1 MEIYGESGL
10 VKVICSQLEG
20 SWFKPPLRDVQTFL
34 VYFLLGLW
42 EKGDAISKVAL
53 ARTFSVGLKKMLI
66 VFPLSPLH

>member
-1 MEIYGESGL
+1 MFTIGRIL
-10 VKVICSQLEG
+10 VQT
-20 SWFKPPLRDVQTFL
+20 PLRDVQTFL